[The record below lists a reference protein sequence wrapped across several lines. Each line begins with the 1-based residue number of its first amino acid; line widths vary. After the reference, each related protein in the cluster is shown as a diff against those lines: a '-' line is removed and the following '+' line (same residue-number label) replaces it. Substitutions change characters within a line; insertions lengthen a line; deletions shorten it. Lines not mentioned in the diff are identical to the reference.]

1 MKRLLCLALA
11 LMLTLAALPA
21 LAEMSLNPDQWTEPF
36 DFTAEDYCAWFDTL
50 YADKGWDGW
59 QEGEAPKGY
68 RAMTYVSDESMS
80 DITLLAD
87 AEGRVL
93 AIGTEVN
100 VNLADSDEATA
111 RSSAFTFGMLNLV
124 MFERM
129 AELDGD
135 VATVRSELGN
145 QQNDMLTGFHEAMNE
160 IEAAAPAEGLESYS
174 ADAYKDV
181 ELAGHHLNILV
192 KFSMADMSATFRC
205 VFSPM
210 AAQPE

>member
-11 LMLTLAALPA
+11 LMLSLAALPA
-21 LAEMSLNPDQWTEPF
+21 MAEMSLNPDQWTEPF
-36 DFTAEDYCAWFDTL
+36 DFTAEDYCAWFDTM

-59 QEGEAPKGY
+59 QEGEAPEGY
-68 RAMTYVSDESMS
+68 RAMTYVSGERMS

-100 VNLADSDEATA
+100 MNLADSDEATDKG
-111 RSSAFTFGMLNLV
+111 SAFTFGMLNIV
-124 MFERM
+124 T
-129 AELDGD
+129 
-135 VATVRSELGN
+135 ATRSVEQSSGGMSIVNGLSDM
-145 QQNDMLTGFHEAMNE
+145 QNDLLKGLHDAMNE

-174 ADAYKDV
+174 ADAYRDV
-181 ELAGHHLNILV
+181 ELAGHHMNILV

-205 VFSPM
+205 VFAPM
-210 AAQPE
+210 AARPE